1 MAIGRVTQRIFL
13 FGMNH
18 IGPVYSRNMSLVRAA
33 ILEDTIV
40 VIFLVETCLNYRNV
54 FMMRIFGKKVQDF
67 FIVSSFMSL
76 NRPVQRHP
84 REETTFPIVIILE
97 LLREISLRLFSSI

>member
-1 MAIGRVTQRIFL
+1 
-13 FGMNH
+13 MNH

-33 ILEDTIV
+33 ILEDTILI
-40 VIFLVETCLNYRNV
+40 IFLVEV

-67 FIVSSFMSL
+67 FVVSSFMPL
-76 NRPVQRHP
+76 NRPVPRHP

>member
-1 MAIGRVTQRIFL
+1 
-13 FGMNH
+13 MNH
-18 IGPVYSRNMSLVRAA
+18 IGPVHSRNMSLVRAA
-33 ILEDTIV
+33 ILEDTILI
-40 VIFLVETCLNYRNV
+40 IFLVETCLNYRNV

-67 FIVSSFMSL
+67 FIVSSFMPL
-76 NRPVQRHP
+76 NRPVPRHP

>member
-1 MAIGRVTQRIFL
+1 
-13 FGMNH
+13 MNH

-40 VIFLVETCLNYRNV
+40 IIFLVETCLNYRNV

-76 NRPVQRHP
+76 NRLVPRHP